1 METDSVQ
8 NRTMDELSHWMELYR
23 ELFALQDMQDWG
35 SVQLWEIYHGN
46 IPFNYQTIATEFR
59 RRGGI

>member
-1 METDSVQ
+1 
-8 NRTMDELSHWMELYR
+8 MDELSHWMELYR